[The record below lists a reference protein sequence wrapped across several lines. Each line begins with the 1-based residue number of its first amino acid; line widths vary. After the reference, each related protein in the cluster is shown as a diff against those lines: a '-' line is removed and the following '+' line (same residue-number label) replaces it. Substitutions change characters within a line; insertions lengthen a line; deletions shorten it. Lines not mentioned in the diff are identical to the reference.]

1 MFAPEGGREVRA
13 APSASLPGDQP
24 KPPPTTPFPGSP
36 SLAGRAGRGG
46 VQVHEGGLGLATP
59 RPSSVCKSG
68 ESGLRGERSPIAV
81 AGTLPP
87 HDEGLVVQNALF
99 WAQKSPPGGPAP
111 LSALPAGICSLW
123 GEARRML
130 VSVSP
135 EVRCGVPLPT
145 SLAVVH

>member
-59 RPSSVCKSG
+59 RPSSVCKSR

-111 LSALPAGICSLW
+111 SAHCLLGF
-123 GEARRML
+123 
-130 VSVSP
+130 
-135 EVRCGVPLPT
+135 
-145 SLAVVH
+145 VVYGGRPGACLCL